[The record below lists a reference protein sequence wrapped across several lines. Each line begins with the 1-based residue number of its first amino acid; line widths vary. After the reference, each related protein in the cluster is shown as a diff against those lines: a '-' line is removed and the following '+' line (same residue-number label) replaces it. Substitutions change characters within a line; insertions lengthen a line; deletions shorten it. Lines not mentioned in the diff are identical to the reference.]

1 MPRFLPRLAFLL
13 RPGWIA
19 LALVVVAFTYLCF
32 TVLAPWQL
40 GKNTRTSR
48 ENQQIEYSLSTPP
61 VPLKAMLP
69 QQDSSAPNEQWRRV
83 TATGHYLPDVQVL
96 ARLRVVDGDQAF
108 EVLTPFVVDGGPT
121 VLVDRGYVRPEP
133 GSHVPEFPRPPQET
147 VALTARLRD
156 SEPLL
161 KDKEPFSRDGVQQ
174 VYSINTD
181 QVSAL
186 TKVPLAG
193 SDLQLVENQPGG
205 LGLIGVPHLDA
216 GPFFVLRHPVDF
228 IRHPRAHRAGLFR
241 LLRNPRP
248 PPRSASSA
256 GAGSAKPSRTS
267 WPTGTGAGNSGQL
280 THIGRSRHTSLWR
293 RRHHLR
299 PPHSD
304 SSGGQVICRSKAGTS
319 EVVFRAE
326 ANVADVTRRRG
337 VPNSPANNAAAACTA
352 RDSTTARRRSST
364 VGCAPLPRVGR
375 ICSSCWYWVGPPN
388 RMPSAPA
395 KAASDDAC
403 VGTGMP
409 GGVLAPGPRRTQWRP
424 TDHRRAHHHQ
434 RRRHPRGDVIGRVIQ
449 SRCGPAEPVISR

>member
-61 VPLKAMLP
+61 VPLKTMLP

-193 SDLQLVENQPGG
+193 SYLQLVENQPGG

-216 GPFFVLRHPVDF
+216 GPFLSYGIQWISFGILAPIGLGYFVYSE
-228 IRHPRAHRAGLFR
+228 IR
-241 LLRNPRP
+241 
-248 PPRSASSA
+248 
-256 GAGSAKPSRTS
+256 
-267 WPTGTGAGNSGQL
+267 
-280 THIGRSRHTSLWR
+280 
-293 RRHHLR
+293 
-299 PPHSD
+299 
-304 SSGGQVICRSKAGTS
+304 
-319 EVVFRAE
+319 
-326 ANVADVTRRRG
+326 
-337 VPNSPANNAAAACTA
+337 
-352 RDSTTARRRSST
+352 ARRRE
-364 VGCAPLPRVGR
+364 AHQ
-375 ICSSCWYWVGPPN
+375 
-388 RMPSAPA
+388 APA
-395 KAASDDAC
+395 PETPKTVEDK
-403 VGTGMP
+403 
-409 GGVLAPGPRRTQWRP
+409 LADRYGRRQ
-424 TDHRRAHHHQ
+424 
-434 RRRHPRGDVIGRVIQ
+434 
-449 SRCGPAEPVISR
+449 

>member
-61 VPLKAMLP
+61 VPLKTILP

-108 EVLTPFVVDGGPT
+108 EVLAPFVVDDGPT
-121 VLVDRGYVRPEP
+121 VLVDRGYLRPEP
-133 GSHVPEFPRPPQET
+133 GSHVPEFPRPPQQT

-156 SEPLL
+156 SEPRL

-181 QVSAL
+181 QVSTL

-193 SDLQLVENQPGG
+193 SYLQLVENQPGG

-216 GPFFVLRHPVDF
+216 GPFLSYGIQWISFGILAPIGLGYF
-228 IRHPRAHRAGLFR
+228 AYSEIR
-241 LLRNPRP
+241 
-248 PPRSASSA
+248 
-256 GAGSAKPSRTS
+256 
-267 WPTGTGAGNSGQL
+267 
-280 THIGRSRHTSLWR
+280 
-293 RRHHLR
+293 
-299 PPHSD
+299 
-304 SSGGQVICRSKAGTS
+304 
-319 EVVFRAE
+319 
-326 ANVADVTRRRG
+326 
-337 VPNSPANNAAAACTA
+337 
-352 RDSTTARRRSST
+352 ARRREADQTPAPEAPKT
-364 VGCAPLPRVGR
+364 VEDKLADRYGR
-375 ICSSCWYWVGPPN
+375 
-388 RMPSAPA
+388 R
-395 KAASDDAC
+395 
-403 VGTGMP
+403 
-409 GGVLAPGPRRTQWRP
+409 Q
-424 TDHRRAHHHQ
+424 
-434 RRRHPRGDVIGRVIQ
+434 
-449 SRCGPAEPVISR
+449 